1 MDSETT
7 VVLTRFFSAQ
17 KELNELGV
25 INSRDYIGDIGRYLC
40 REIYRMEAPKG
51 QSPAGYDGMIG
62 DSRVLVRPNNCPTGT
77 SVRIPDSEDF
87 DEVVVILGP
96 NCFLRPP
103 GVASDIIFYR
113 FTREEARARFKETSS
128 GYVGGRDA
136 FDRNY
141 DRVLNLVSG

>member
-7 VVLTRFFSAQ
+7 VALARFFSAQ

-40 REIYRMEAPKG
+40 REVYGMEAPKG
-51 QSPAGYDGMIG
+51 RRPADYDGTIG
-62 DSRVLVRPNNCPTGT
+62 ESRILVRMNNCPTGT
-77 SVRIPDSEDF
+77 PVRVPDNE
-87 DEVVVILGP
+87 EYEELVVILGP

-113 FTREEARARFKETSS
+113 FTRDEARARFKATAS

-136 FDRNY
+136 FDRSY
-141 DRVLNLVSG
+141 DRVVNLVSG

>member
-1 MDSETT
+1 MDSETSA
-7 VVLTRFFSAQ
+7 VLARFFSDQ
-17 KELNELGV
+17 KQLHELGV

-40 REIYRMEAPKG
+40 REVYGMEAPPG
-51 QSPAGYDGMIG
+51 RSPAGYDGTIG

-77 SVRIPDSEDF
+77 PVRIPDSEDF

-113 FTREEARARFKETSS
+113 FTREEARARFKATSG

-136 FDRNY
+136 FDRTYN
-141 DRVLNLVSG
+141 RALNLVSG